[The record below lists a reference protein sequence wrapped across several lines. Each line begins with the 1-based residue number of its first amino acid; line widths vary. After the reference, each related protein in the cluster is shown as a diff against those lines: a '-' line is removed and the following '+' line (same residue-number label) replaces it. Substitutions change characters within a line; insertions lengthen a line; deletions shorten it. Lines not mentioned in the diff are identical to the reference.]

1 VQTWC
6 RGGAG
11 AEEQTR
17 RNRGAAGAEVKRWC
31 RRCRRCRGG
40 EWWCT
45 GGAQVVHRWC
55 RKVAEVV
62 QIGSAEVQRCRDAE
76 VQRCR
81 DAEMLVH
88 VQRW

>member
-1 VQTWC
+1 VV
-6 RGGAG
+6 
-11 AEEQTR
+11 
-17 RNRGAAGAEVKRWC
+17 N
-31 RRCRRCRGG
+31 
-40 EWWCT
+40 